1 MYSVLH
7 AVAIFTGKEISIIV
21 RGGCDCASCETQ
33 IFAVLFVLCGI
44 FFFSFSFLFFFF
56 VVVYSIMAADSLL
69 DSSQTSAMGVC
80 LFCKNSQ
87 SPKVS
92 GNNCFQQS
100 TIGKVKLSF
109 GHIQIFVCAP
119 YFFVSIFDRNQRS

>member
-1 MYSVLH
+1 MP
-7 AVAIFTGKEISIIV
+7 AVKRRFLLFF
-21 RGGCDCASCETQ
+21 SCY
-33 IFAVLFVLCGI
+33 AA
-44 FFFSFSFLFFFF
+44 FFSFPFLFLSFF